1 MVDTTKGT
9 EKSESPAVRLVRL
22 AYIESIGTL
31 LGIMIDGYFSPK
43 INREGFSCC
52 L

>member
-31 LGIMIDGYFSPK
+31 LGIMIDEGISPRK
-43 INREGFSCC
+43 SIVKDCC